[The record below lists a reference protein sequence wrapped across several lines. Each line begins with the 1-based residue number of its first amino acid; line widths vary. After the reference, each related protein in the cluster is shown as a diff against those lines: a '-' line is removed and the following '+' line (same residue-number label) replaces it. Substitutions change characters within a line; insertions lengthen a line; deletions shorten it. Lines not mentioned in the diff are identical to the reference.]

1 MLSSLCAKPV
11 RRSSRSVSVLT
22 RLKNGGKRSD
32 MEYTGQ
38 NGSGSDAVLTENI
51 SQDEE
56 AYRRS
61 LKGDAKAAE
70 MLVERYGDALT
81 FYVNGYIHD
90 MHEAEDIMIE
100 AFAQMFAKERP
111 VTRKGSFRAYIY
123 KTARNLALRHKRRSR
138 IFVSIDEL
146 TFEIP
151 HSDTADSRI
160 MENEQKTGLYR
171 AISQLKA
178 EYREALYLVYLQDMS
193 YKEAGVIMHKSE
205 SQITKLIYR
214 GKQRL
219 RTILENEGFRYEND

>member
-1 MLSSLCAKPV
+1 
-11 RRSSRSVSVLT
+11 
-22 RLKNGGKRSD
+22 

-123 KTARNLALRHKRRSR
+123 KTARNLALRHKRRSK
-138 IFVSIDEL
+138 
-146 TFEIP
+146 EI
-151 HSDTADSRI
+151 HVFHTYGYAC
-160 MENEQKTGLYR
+160 MHAFCLCK
-171 AISQLKA
+171 QLFH
-178 EYREALYLVYLQDMS
+178 
-193 YKEAGVIMHKSE
+193 VI
-205 SQITKLIYR
+205 IR
-214 GKQRL
+214 R
-219 RTILENEGFRYEND
+219 